1 MPQPGPN
8 PTLADVSPSSAD
20 PAVALAFMRDAWERH
35 RAIADTLAAW
45 RAPLAKLS
53 TAANRILAIQLF
65 GQASHCTMIALERG
79 NVSYEDGL
87 VHSWK
92 HPAIRWPDGSGDWYW
107 RGIQLPDMLAQKL
120 PNLTGAQ
127 VAQIRNAEVRR
138 LALDYMGAEAFL
150 RSANATRA
158 AQDDFGTLWRTTITI
173 DGEPYV
179 AVEVVNAT
187 AEPDGSHR
195 HYFLRVPPD
204 SRTAREAVAWT
215 FGFDNAEQ
223 YLLATES

>member
-1 MPQPGPN
+1 
-8 PTLADVSPSSAD
+8 
-20 PAVALAFMRDAWERH
+20 
-35 RAIADTLAAW
+35 
-45 RAPLAKLS
+45 
-53 TAANRILAIQLF
+53 
-65 GQASHCTMIALERG
+65 
-79 NVSYEDGL
+79 
-87 VHSWK
+87 
-92 HPAIRWPDGSGDWYW
+92 
-107 RGIQLPDMLAQKL
+107 MLAQKL